1 MKKRVCIMIL
11 ILAIIGVLT
20 GINSLAEG
28 ISKRGIDGVNYGR
41 VIFPLLVGAG
51 TLYLLKMR
59 NDS

>member
-1 MKKRVCIMIL
+1 MKKKVCIMIL

-41 VIFPLLVGAG
+41 VIFPLLVGI
-51 TLYLLKMR
+51 
-59 NDS
+59 